1 MEFKLIL
8 KFYLNSTSLKMFNL
22 KIKLII
28 RMYKHCSPTY
38 KYGGYVF
45 IIHGIMN
52 INEIQISKNLKS

>member
-1 MEFKLIL
+1 MDFKLIL
-8 KFYLNSTSLKMFNL
+8 KFYSLKMFYL

-28 RMYKHCSPTY
+28 RMYKHCSPTC

-52 INEIQISKNLKS
+52 INEIQISKNLKSE